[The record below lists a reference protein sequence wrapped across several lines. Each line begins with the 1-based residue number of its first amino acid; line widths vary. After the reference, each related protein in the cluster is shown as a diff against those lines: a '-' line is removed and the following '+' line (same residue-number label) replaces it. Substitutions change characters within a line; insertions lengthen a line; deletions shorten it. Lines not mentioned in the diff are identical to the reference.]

1 MLRTSYKH
9 LNTVQKGSVGE
20 AFSKLAFT
28 LEGFEVYDTE
38 YDDRGIDFVVRNSSG
53 KYFSVQVKA
62 TDETSN
68 PFIKQS
74 KFDSSQEFVL
84 CAVRLLE
91 GEPPKAYL
99 ACGSDWET
107 GLECLSFNSGGG
119 ETGPYYEMR
128 FSAKYREQLAQLEF
142 RTYVEKLR
150 T

>member
-1 MLRTSYKH
+1 MLRTSYNH

-38 YDDRGIDFVVRNSSG
+38 YDDRGIDFVVRNESG
-53 KYFSVQVKA
+53 KFFSVQVKA

-68 PFIKQS
+68 PFVKES
-74 KFDSSQEFVL
+74 KFEKSEEFIL

-99 ACGSDWET
+99 ARGSDWEA
-107 GLECLSFNSGGG
+107 GMECLSYNPGGG
-119 ETGPYYEMR
+119 DAGPYYEMR
-128 FSAKYREQLAQLEF
+128 FAAKYQPQLAQLEF
-142 RTYVEKLR
+142 RTYVARLR